1 MPSEESSPG
10 HVFVIRGDLRNLAC
24 SAWMQTTDKR
34 LRPGGRWQVDI
45 PDAAS
50 RLTKTDRAA
59 FEAEHVFAI
68 PVWPRGDDR
77 AAIPYLTAVP
87 FYGVRTAD
95 DYRPRIRAFVEAAAP
110 LAHKR
115 PSGDRPRPLLAMP
128 PIGFGRGGAALRK
141 GDVIRMI
148 LDEARILAAEFDV
161 DIAIVLRDDQKAYA
175 LAQHLRKT
183 QDVDAWPE
191 LTADEMR
198 HAKRLGALARR
209 ERLVPFM
216 GAGVSVSAGAPTW
229 SELIERLADRAAL
242 EPAVRSALFDQ
253 GRDALDQATFLRQA
267 IEARLPDDPHAF
279 SRAIAALTDV
289 KRYGLAPALLAALD
303 IEQAITLNYDT
314 LFERAAEDGGL
325 PRRKIPGASP
335 RDARGDRWLLKLHG
349 TVDDPASI
357 VLTRS
362 DYLGFNSERAALS
375 SIVKATL
382 MTRHVL
388 FVGFGMS
395 DDHFHEIIH
404 DVRRAVQSTGS
415 SQNEVGTVLT
425 LRDDLLDRELLS
437 ELEFVP
443 FATSVSEPDYP
454 AAARRLEIFLDAMLA
469 FASDSHAYLLD
480 KTYDAGLTDDERMLR
495 QQLLSMVKAATPAT
509 KETTSWRVVESMLGE
524 LGFSSDGAVG
534 VDAAGGRAATEYVR
548 AVTRYTPDPVV
559 SLSTDEVFVF
569 GSNAAGRHGGGAAR
583 AAMAFG
589 AVWGEGHG
597 LHGQT
602 YAIDTMSGREVLETE
617 ASAFVAFA
625 GEHPELTFLLTPVGC
640 GIAGYSEAEVAPMF
654 AAAPSNVVMPESFA
668 RVLSR

>member
-1 MPSEESSPG
+1 
-10 HVFVIRGDLRNLAC
+10 
-24 SAWMQTTDKR
+24 MQTTDKR
-34 LRPGGRWQVDI
+34 LRPGGRWEVDI
-45 PDAAS
+45 PGAAS
-50 RLTKTDRAA
+50 RLTKDDRAA
-59 FEAEHVFAI
+59 FEAEERFAI

-77 AAIPYLTAVP
+77 SPIPYLTAVP
-87 FYGVRTAD
+87 FHGVKSAD

-110 LAHKR
+110 LAHSR
-115 PSGDRPRPLLAMP
+115 PISDRPRPLLALP
-128 PIGFGRGGAALRK
+128 PIGFGRGGARLRK
-141 GDVIRMI
+141 GDVIKMI
-148 LDEARILAAEFDV
+148 LDEARVLATEFEV
-161 DIAIVLRDDQKAYA
+161 DIAIVLRDGEKSYA

-183 QDVDAWPE
+183 QGGNPWPE
-191 LTADEMR
+191 LSSHEME
-198 HAKRLGALARR
+198 HARRLGSLARHG
-209 ERLVPFM
+209 RLVPFM

-229 SELIERLADRAAL
+229 AQLIERLADRAGL
-242 EPAVRSALFDQ
+242 GPTVRSALLEEN
-253 GRDALDQATFLRQA
+253 RDVLDQATFLRQA
-267 IEARLPDDPHAF
+267 IEARFPGDALAF
-279 SRAIAALTDV
+279 AHSIASFTDV

-325 PRRKIPGASP
+325 PRRTIPSAAP
-335 RDARGDRWLLKLHG
+335 REARLDRWLLKLHG

-362 DYLGFNSERAALS
+362 DYLGFNTERAALS

-404 DVRRAVQSTGS
+404 DVRRAVQSSGAPLKG
-415 SQNEVGTVLT
+415 VGTVLT

-437 ELEFVP
+437 ELDFVP
-443 FATSVSEPDYP
+443 FSPAGPEPDYP

-480 KTYDAGLTDDERMLR
+480 KTYNYGLTDSERMLR
-495 QQLLSMVKAATPAT
+495 DRLLAMVNDLPAAAKTS
-509 KETTSWRVVESMLGE
+509 TSWKVIESVLSE
-524 LGFSSDGAVG
+524 LGLSIDATLDGL
-534 VDAAGGRAATEYVR
+534 AAGVAGEYGRHVP
-548 AVTRYTPDPVV
+548 RYTPDPI
-559 SLSTDEVFVF
+559 LRLAPDEVFVF

-602 YAIDTMSGREVLETE
+602 YAIDTMSGPEVLAAE
-617 ASAFVAFA
+617 AKMFMSFA
-625 GEHPELTFLLTPVGC
+625 AQHPELTFLLTPVGC
-640 GIAGYSEAEVAPMF
+640 GIAGYAEAEVAPLF
-654 AAAPSNVVMPESFA
+654 APAPSNVVLPESFA
-668 RVLSR
+668 LALGH